1 MMRKTSLY
9 GRDFTVG
16 NGSKNVFRWKTLIGG
31 RPYSDQNSLPT
42 APLTPAAQYVRMSTD
57 HQNYSTLNQEAAIA
71 EYAARRR
78 FEIVKTYADEG
89 KSGLRLEGRE
99 ALRDLL
105 RDVQLGRAGYK
116 AILVYDISRW
126 GRFQDADE
134 AAYLEYTCK
143 RSGITVHYCAEQF
156 ENDDSM
162 TSTVFKG
169 MKRVMA
175 GEYSRELSV
184 KVFRGQCRLIG
195 LGFRQGGPAGFGL
208 RRQLVN
214 KQRQPK
220 ALLSRGEHKSIQTDR
235 VILVPGPEDEVAI
248 VRRIYRMFTIERIPE
263 REIAVALNME
273 GIRTDLGRPWTF
285 STVKEVLTNEK
296 YAGSNVFNRTS
307 FKLKQTRVENGPDLW
322 VRMDQ
327 AFEALIDQT
336 TFQAAKQI
344 IEARSRRYS
353 NQEMLDL
360 LTSLYLEKELLSGLI
375 IDEQENMPSSA
386 AYRNRFGSL
395 VSAYGMV
402 GYSTGRD
409 YEYFSI
415 NRELRRMYPDIIAD
429 TVAQIEK
436 LGGGVRLN
444 RHTDGLVIN
453 EEFTASIVIARCQQT
468 SGGALRWRINLDTG
482 LRPDVTVAIRMQP
495 CNCKIRDYY
504 LLPGGNADW
513 RELRLSEQNG
523 AYLDVFRAD
532 TLDRFIYLA
541 ERIDVRRAA

>member
-1 MMRKTSLY
+1 
-9 GRDFTVG
+9 
-16 NGSKNVFRWKTLIGG
+16 LIAN
-31 RPYSDQNSLPT
+31 RPYGDGDSLPGT
-42 APLTPAAQYVRMSTD
+42 TLTPAAQYVRMSTD

-71 EYAARRR
+71 EYAARRG
-78 FEIVKTYADEG
+78 FKIVKTYADEG

-105 RDVQLGRAGYK
+105 RDVQFGPPGYK

-134 AAYLEYTCK
+134 AAYLEYSCK
-143 RSGITVHYCAEQF
+143 RAGITVHYCAEQF

-214 KQRQPK
+214 EQRQPK
-220 ALLSRGEHKSIQTDR
+220 GLLSRGEHKSIQTDR

-263 REIAVALNME
+263 REIAIALNAD
-273 GIRTDLGRPWTF
+273 GILTDLGRPWTF
-285 STVKEVLTNEK
+285 ATVKEVLTNEK
-296 YAGSNVFNRTS
+296 YAGSNIFNRTS
-307 FKLKQTRVENGPDLW
+307 FKLKQTRVENQPDLW
-322 VRMDQ
+322 VRMDR
-327 AFEALIDQT
+327 AFEALIDQA
-336 TFQAAKQI
+336 TFQTAKQI
-344 IEARSRRYS
+344 VEARKRRYS
-353 NQEMLDL
+353 NEEMLDL
-360 LTSLYLEKELLSGLI
+360 LTTLYLEKGLLSGLI

-386 AYRNRFGSL
+386 AYRSRFGSL
-395 VSAYGMV
+395 VRAYGLV
-402 GYSTGRD
+402 GYTTGRD
-409 YEYFSI
+409 YEYFAV

-429 TVAQIEK
+429 TIARIK
-436 LGGGVRLN
+436 NLGGSVRVN
-444 RHTDGLVIN
+444 WQTDGLVVN
-453 EEFTASIVIARCQQT
+453 EEFTASIVIARCHQT
-468 SGGALRWRINLDTG
+468 ARGALRWRINLDTG

-495 CNCKIRDYY
+495 CNREILDYY
-504 LLPGGNADW
+504 LLPGGNQVW
-513 RELRLSEQNG
+513 RELRLAEQNG
-523 AYLDVFRAD
+523 AYIDIFRAD
-532 TLDRFIYLA
+532 SLDRFIYLA